1 MAKKSTN
8 LEIHERV
15 NHIYQLLIKSW
26 SRFDILQYAAVEW
39 DLSSRQTD
47 EYIARA
53 RKLIEEDSAVERPQ
67 WLAAAVR
74 RLAEYEKRAGNDD
87 RQVAVAIKALETQ
100 AKLLRFD
107 I

>member
-8 LEIHERV
+8 QEIHERV
-15 NHIYQLLIKSW
+15 NVIYQFLIKSW
-26 SRFDILQYAAVEW
+26 SRFDILQYAATEW
-39 DLSSRQTD
+39 NLSSRQTD
-47 EYIARA
+47 EYLARA
-53 RKLIEEDSAVERPQ
+53 RKLIEEDSAIERPQ

-74 RLAEYEKRAGNDD
+74 RLAEYEKRAGRDD
-87 RQVAVAIKALETQ
+87 QVQTAIKALETQ

>member
-1 MAKKSTN
+1 MGKKATN
-8 LEIHERV
+8 LEVQERI
-15 NHIYQLLIKSW
+15 NCIYQLLIKSW
-26 SRFDILQYAAVEW
+26 SRFDILQYAATEW

-47 EYIARA
+47 EYIHRA
-53 RKLIEEDSAVERPQ
+53 RKLIEEDSAIERPQ

-74 RLAEYEKRAGNDD
+74 RLAEYEKASISD
-87 RQVAVAIKALETQ
+87 RQIAVAIKALETQ

>member
-1 MAKKSTN
+1 
-8 LEIHERV
+8 
-15 NHIYQLLIKSW
+15 
-26 SRFDILQYAAVEW
+26 
-39 DLSSRQTD
+39 
-47 EYIARA
+47 
-53 RKLIEEDSAVERPQ
+53 
-67 WLAAAVR
+67 LAAAVR

>member
-8 LEIHERV
+8 LEIQDRV
-15 NHIYQLLIKSW
+15 NTIYQLLIKSW
-26 SRFDILQYAAVEW
+26 SRFDILQYAATEW

-53 RKLIEEDSAVERPQ
+53 RKLIEADSEIARPQ

-74 RLAEYEKRAGNDD
+74 RLAEYEKRAGRDD
-87 RQVAVAIKALETQ
+87 QVQTAIKALETQ

>member
-1 MAKKSTN
+1 MGKKSTN
-8 LEIHERV
+8 LEIQERV
-15 NHIYQLLIKSW
+15 NTICPFLIKSW
-26 SRFDILQYAAVEW
+26 SRFDILQYAATEW
-39 DLSSRQTD
+39 DLSARQTD

-53 RKLIEEDSAVERPQ
+53 RKLIEEDSAIERPQ

-74 RLAEYEKRAGNDD
+74 RLAEYEKRAGRDD
-87 RQVAVAIKALETQ
+87 QVQTAIKALETQ

>member
-1 MAKKSTN
+1 MGKKATN
-8 LEIHERV
+8 LQVQERI
-15 NHIYQLLIKSW
+15 NTIYQLLIKSW
-26 SRFDILQYAAVEW
+26 SRFDILQYAAKEW

-47 EYIARA
+47 EYIHRA
-53 RKLIEEDSAVERPQ
+53 RKLIEEDSAIERPQ

-74 RLAEYEKRAGNDD
+74 RLAEYEKRAGRDD
-87 RQVAVAIKALETQ
+87 QVQTAIKALETQ

>member
-1 MAKKSTN
+1 MGKKATN
-8 LEIHERV
+8 LEVQERV
-15 NHIYQLLIKSW
+15 NCIYQLLIKSW
-26 SRFDILQYAAVEW
+26 SRFDILQYAAKEW

-47 EYIARA
+47 EYLARA
-53 RKLIEEDSAVERPQ
+53 RKLIEEDSAIERPQ

-74 RLAEYEKRAGNDD
+74 RLAEYEKRAGRDD
-87 RQVAVAIKALETQ
+87 QVQTAIKALETQ

>member
-8 LEIHERV
+8 VEIEERV
-15 NHIYQLLIKSW
+15 NTVYQLLIKSW
-26 SRFDILQYAAVEW
+26 SRFDILQYAATEW

-47 EYIARA
+47 EYISRA
-53 RKLIEEDSAVERPQ
+53 RKLIEADSEIARPQ

-74 RLAEYEKRAGNDD
+74 RLAEYEKESMSD
-87 RQVAVAIKALETQ
+87 RQIAVAIKALETQ

-107 I
+107 L

>member
-1 MAKKSTN
+1 MGKKATN
-8 LEIHERV
+8 LEVQERV
-15 NHIYQLLIKSW
+15 NCIYQLLIKSW
-26 SRFDILQYAAVEW
+26 SRFDILQYAATEW

-47 EYIARA
+47 EYIHRA
-53 RKLIEEDSAVERPQ
+53 RKLIEEDSAIERPQ

-74 RLAEYEKRAGNDD
+74 RLAEYEKRSGRDD
-87 RQVAVAIKALETQ
+87 QVQTAIKALETQ

>member
-1 MAKKSTN
+1 MGKKATN
-8 LEIHERV
+8 LQVQERV
-15 NHIYQLLIKSW
+15 NTIYQLLIKSW
-26 SRFDILQYAAVEW
+26 SRFDILQYAAKEW

-47 EYIARA
+47 EYIHRA
-53 RKLIEEDSAVERPQ
+53 RKLIEEDSAIERPQ

-74 RLAEYEKRAGNDD
+74 RLAEYEKRAGRDD
-87 RQVAVAIKALETQ
+87 QVQTAIKALETQ

>member
-1 MAKKSTN
+1 MGKKATN
-8 LEIHERV
+8 LEIQERV
-15 NHIYQLLIKSW
+15 NTIYELLIKSW
-26 SRFDILQYAAVEW
+26 SRFDILQYAATEW

-47 EYIARA
+47 EYLARA
-53 RKLIEEDSAVERPQ
+53 RKLIEEDSAIERPQ

-74 RLAEYEKRAGNDD
+74 RLAEYEKRAGRDD
-87 RQVAVAIKALETQ
+87 QVQTAIKALETQ